1 MTSSPTNST
10 PTTTALIPATT
21 TPDTVTTTPDT
32 VTTTH
37 TTPITV
43 ITPTTTNGR
52 PTKKPRHDDST
63 GPTRKE
69 REEWSEIEISIL
81 LDSFTEKYLALDKS
95 LLRWKDWEEVGED
108 VAEGGGEG
116 DKRKSVEQCKNKIDN
131 LKKRYKV
138 ETTRM
143 SKGGG
148 VSSWAWFNKMD
159 HVFGDSAYNVMSVAA
174 KGEGATT
181 SPYKLIGEKGDE
193 NGGDDFGDD
202 VSVGVSSGSRPTTTP
217 TTRRSTRLLPH
228 TAPALNNKRSVSSLK
243 WKRVVF
249 KVSGTALAG
258 SSQNIDPKVAL
269 QIAEEVAAASRCG
282 VQVAIIIG
290 GRNFFCGNSW
300 VSATDL
306 DRPTAYQIGMMAT
319 VMNSILLQSALEN
332 LGIQTRVQS
341 TFVMPEVAEPYNRL
355 RAMRHLDKGRVVIF
369 GGVGAGT
376 GNPLFTTDTAAALRA
391 TEINAD
397 AVIKGTSVDG
407 ICDRRNI
414 TLDKISFRD
423 AVSKECDSMDT
434 MAIQFCEENAI
445 PVVIFNMLEV
455 GNVSKALTGEQV
467 GTLIDK
473 LLEFLFAMNM
483 MSRGERIGGWLGK
496 GVIWE
501 VILNGD
507 SPPPTRSVEGV
518 ETRYP
523 PTTVEEKLAR
533 KNELKARGTLL
544 MALSNEHQLKFN
556 SYKTA
561 KSSMEA
567 IEKRFGGNKESK
579 KVQKTLLKQ
588 QYENFNGTSS
598 ERLDQIYDKLQKLIN
613 SYPNLEKQTRLET
626 LSMDDL
632 YNNLRIY
639 EAEVI
644 GSSSTTQNTQN
655 VAFVSSN
662 NTNSTNKAVNTAHGV
677 SAASSK
683 TSASNLPN
691 VDSQSDAVIYS
702 FFANQ
707 SNSPQLNNKDLKQI
721 DLDDLEEMDLKWQ
734 MAIKG
739 HFVRECGASKHKDNR
754 NRKAPRRT
762 LPAEDGPT
770 NFALMNY
777 TSSSSSSSLN
787 SDTEVN
793 DKYNSGE
800 GYHVVSP
807 PYTGNYMPSKPD
819 LVFVDE
825 HVVSESVTSL
835 PDIAKSVVKT
845 SETKLKNVSA
855 PIIEDWVSD
864 SEDEDEIETESK
876 QIKPSFAKVKFVK
889 STKHVKSPRKSVKQ
903 EEINRQTKY
912 PKKTKEAQI
921 KEEAKKGNIDKVLS
935 LKQIKT
941 NQAAEIKKLKKRVK
955 KLEGMKKKRTHGLK
969 TLYKVGLSSRVESS
983 KDEEGLGDQE
993 DASKQGR
1000 SIADIDQDEET
1011 TLVDDTQGRMND
1023 QDMFGV
1029 NDLNGDEVVVDV
1041 SAGEKENAA
1050 LTTTTTT
1057 NDELTLAITIV
1068 ATTVT
1073 AAKDKGKGIMVEP
1086 EKPLK
1091 KKDQIALDE
1100 EVARKLE
1107 AQMKAKMEEEE
1118 RIAKEKDEANIA
1130 MIEEWDDVQ
1139 AIIDANRQLV
1149 EQLQAQ
1155 EREQLSIEDRSK
1167 LFVELIESR
1176 RKYFAAKRA
1185 KEIRNKPPTKA
1196 QQKNIVDERL
1206 KKTQEKVTKGS
1217 SKRAGDEIEQESAK
1231 RQRLEKEDDTAERK
1245 RCLKIVPEDDDDVT
1259 IKATPLSS
1267 KSHTIVDYKIYKEGK
1282 KSYFKIIRAD
1292 GNSQNYL
1299 TFRTMFKHFNRE
1311 DLEVLRSIVKE
1322 RFKKIKPVDDMNNL
1336 LF

>member
-1 MTSSPTNST
+1 MMIEQYFLMTDY
-10 PTTTALIPATT
+10 AL
-21 TPDTVTTTPDT
+21 
-32 VTTTH
+32 
-37 TTPITV
+37 
-43 ITPTTTNGR
+43 
-52 PTKKPRHDDST
+52 
-63 GPTRKE
+63 
-69 REEWSEIEISIL
+69 
-81 LDSFTEKYLALDKS
+81 
-95 LLRWKDWEEVGED
+95 
-108 VAEGGGEG
+108 
-116 DKRKSVEQCKNKIDN
+116 
-131 LKKRYKV
+131 
-138 ETTRM
+138 
-143 SKGGG
+143 
-148 VSSWAWFNKMD
+148 
-159 HVFGDSAYNVMSVAA
+159 
-174 KGEGATT
+174 
-181 SPYKLIGEKGDE
+181 
-193 NGGDDFGDD
+193 
-202 VSVGVSSGSRPTTTP
+202 
-217 TTRRSTRLLPH
+217 
-228 TAPALNNKRSVSSLK
+228 
-243 WKRVVF
+243 
-249 KVSGTALAG
+249 
-258 SSQNIDPKVAL
+258 
-269 QIAEEVAAASRCG
+269 
-282 VQVAIIIG
+282 
-290 GRNFFCGNSW
+290 
-300 VSATDL
+300 
-306 DRPTAYQIGMMAT
+306 
-319 VMNSILLQSALEN
+319 
-332 LGIQTRVQS
+332 
-341 TFVMPEVAEPYNRL
+341 
-355 RAMRHLDKGRVVIF
+355 
-369 GGVGAGT
+369 
-376 GNPLFTTDTAAALRA
+376 
-391 TEINAD
+391 
-397 AVIKGTSVDG
+397 
-407 ICDRRNI
+407 
-414 TLDKISFRD
+414 
-423 AVSKECDSMDT
+423 
-434 MAIQFCEENAI
+434 
-445 PVVIFNMLEV
+445 
-455 GNVSKALTGEQV
+455 
-467 GTLIDK
+467 
-473 LLEFLFAMNM
+473 
-483 MSRGERIGGWLGK
+483 
-496 GVIWE
+496 WE

-561 KSSMEA
+561 KSSIEA

-598 ERLDQIYDKLQKLIN
+598 ERLDQIYDRLQKLIN
-613 SYPNLEKQTRLET
+613 SYPDLEKQTRLET

-639 EAEVI
+639 KAEVM
-644 GSSSTTQNTQN
+644 GSSSTNQNAQN
-655 VAFVSSN
+655 IAFVSSN

-683 TSASNLPN
+683 TSASNLSN

-702 FFANQ
+702 FFASQ
-707 SNSPQLNNKDLKQI
+707 SNIPQLDNKDLKQI
-721 DLDDLEEMDLKWQ
+721 DPDDLEEMDLKWQ
-734 MAIKG
+734 MAMLNMRAKRFLQKTGRNLGVKGSETIGFDKNKVKCYNCHRKG
-739 HFVRECGASKHKDNR
+739 HFVRECGASKHQDNR
-754 NRKAPRRT
+754 NREAPRRT

-800 GYHVVSP
+800 GYHAVSP
-807 PYTGNYMPSKPD
+807 PYTGNYMPPKPD
-819 LVFVDE
+819 LVFV
-825 HVVSESVTSL
+825 SESVTNL

-935 LKQIKT
+935 LEQIKT

-969 TLYKVGLSSRVESS
+969 RLYKSEKVVEKKVST
-983 KDEEGLGDQE
+983 
-993 DASKQGR
+993 
-1000 SIADIDQDEET
+1000 ADPVT
-1011 TLVDDTQGRMND
+1011 TAG
-1023 QDMFGV
+1023 
-1029 NDLNGDEVVVDV
+1029 EVVTTTDV
-1041 SAGEKENAA
+1041 EVSAA

-1057 NDELTLAITIV
+1057 DDELTLAITIA
-1068 ATTVT
+1068 ATTIT

-1100 EVARKLE
+1100 EVAKKLK
-1107 AQMKAKMEEEE
+1107 AQMKAKMEEDE
-1118 RIAKEKDEANIA
+1118 RIAKEKDEENIA

-1139 AIIDANRQLV
+1139 AIIDANRLLA

-1155 EREQLSIEDRSK
+1155 EREQLSIKERSK
-1167 LFVELIESR
+1167 LFVKLIESR

-1185 KEIRNKPPTKA
+1185 EEIRNKPPTKA

-1206 KKTQEKVTKGS
+1206 KKTQPEVTKGS

-1231 RQRLEKEDDTAERK
+1231 RQRFKKEDDTAERK

-1259 IKATPLSS
+1259 IEATPLSS
-1267 KSHTIVDYKIYKEGK
+1267 KSPTIVDYKIYKEGK

-1299 TFRTMFKHFNRE
+1299 TFGTMFKHFNRE
-1311 DLEVLRSIVKE
+1311 D
-1322 RFKKIKPVDDMNNL
+1322 
-1336 LF
+1336 